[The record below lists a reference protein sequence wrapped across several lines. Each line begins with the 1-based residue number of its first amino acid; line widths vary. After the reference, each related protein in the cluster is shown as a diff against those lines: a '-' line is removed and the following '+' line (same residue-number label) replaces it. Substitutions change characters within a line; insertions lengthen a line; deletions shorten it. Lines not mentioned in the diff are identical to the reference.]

1 MKNSIYNIPTYDNGI
16 WTSTVFNSREE
27 YRDFVISIFKE
38 AGPDEGYS
46 FDETSFLFNSEGR
59 NFQKNGYYCNAPF
72 RSEDFIAYW
81 DDQKAKS
88 VYGVIFKSNN
98 NTWYLTRDYYMWI
111 NFLPIYDK
119 LKKQFTFPEVWD
131 GQYHMALYE
140 CIAELTYKHCP
151 VLKKR
156 QFGSSYFHI
165 AKIINAYWF
174 NEGSVLKLGASLKDY
189 ISEKGSWRM
198 LNEYRNFLNEHTA
211 WYRPSEPDKVFSW
224 QQRIKVRTGGRD
236 SYKGN
241 KSIITGTSFEKDP
254 SNSVGGPCHY
264 FFHEEAGIAPKMMD
278 TYEFIRPALQSGMI
292 TTGTFIA
299 AGSVG
304 DLEQCSA
311 LKEMILHPNKY
322 GMLSVKTTLIDENK
336 TIGESGLFIPEQW
349 NMPPCIDKYGNSL
362 VEDALAAIVE
372 ERKQWKKDLS
382 PEQYQLRISQKPT
395 NIAEAF
401 ATRKESV
408 FPPHLI
414 SHQLKR
420 IEENQYSV
428 EYVTLEYDA
437 ENKIVVK
444 KTNKSPITKFPVD
457 KTMEDKTGVVCVY
470 EKPVPNSPWGTY
482 YASIDP
488 VGEGKTT
495 TSDSLCSIYVYKN
508 PTEVVKD
515 EGNGNLKTNLER
527 DGIVASWCGRF
538 DDLQKTHERLE
549 LIIEWYNA
557 WTIVENNVSLFIQ
570 YMISKRKQKY
580 LVPKDQIPFLK
591 ELSSNASVFATYG
604 WKNTGTLF
612 KTHLISYGIQF
623 LQEEIDVQTAENGDV
638 IKINFGVERIPD
650 PMLLEEMRQYQP
662 GLNVDRLV
670 SFCALVAFAQV
681 QQNNRGRVTRI
692 EIKNDKLEN
701 PQKLSKLSVR
711 TPFRHMGVNSTGLTS
726 INVKRNL
733 FKNIK

>member
-1 MKNSIYNIPTYDNGI
+1 MKDSIYNIPTYENGV

-27 YRDFVISIFKE
+27 YRDFVISVFKE

-46 FDETSFLFNSEGR
+46 FDETSLLFNSEGR

-72 RSEDFIAYW
+72 RSKDFIAYW

-88 VYGVIFKSNN
+88 VYGVIFKSNGN
-98 NTWYLTRDYYMWI
+98 IWYLTRDYYMWI

>member
-1 MKNSIYNIPTYDNGI
+1 MKDSIYNIPTYDNGI

-72 RSEDFIAYW
+72 RSKDFIAYW

-88 VYGVIFKSNN
+88 VYGVIFKSENA
-98 NTWYLTRDYYMWI
+98 TWYLTRDYYMWI

>member
-1 MKNSIYNIPTYDNGI
+1 MKTNIYTIPTYDNGV
-16 WTSTVFNSREE
+16 WTTTIFNTKEE

-38 AGPDEGYS
+38 TGPDEGYN
-46 FDETSFLFNSEGR
+46 FDDTSFLFNSEGR

-72 RSEDFIAYW
+72 RSKDFINYW
-81 DDQKAKS
+81 DDQKLKS
-88 VYGVIFKSNN
+88 VAGVIYKSNDVI
-98 NTWYLTRDYYMWI
+98 WYLTRDYYMWI

-119 LKKQFTFPEVWD
+119 EEKKFDFPKVWD

-156 QFGSSYFHI
+156 QFGSSYFHA

-311 LKEMILHPNKY
+311 LKEMILYPNKY
-322 GMLSVKTTLIDENK
+322 GMMSVTTSLIDSNG

-349 NMPPCIDKYGNSL
+349 NMPPCIDEYGNSL
-362 VEDALAAIVE
+362 VKEALEAIIE
-372 ERKQWKKDLS
+372 ERKKWKKDLS

-395 NIAEAF
+395 NISEAF
-401 ATRKESV
+401 ATRKESI

-420 IEENQYSV
+420 IEENEYPV
-428 EYVTLEYDA
+428 EYLTLEYDA
-437 ENKIVVK
+437 DNKIVVK
-444 KTNKSPITKFPVD
+444 KANKSPILKFPVD
-457 KTMEDKTGVVCVY
+457 KTQEDKTGVICVY
-470 EKPVPNSPWGTY
+470 EKPITNSPWGTY

-508 PTEVVKD
+508 PTEVIKD

-570 YMISKRKQKY
+570 YMISRRKQKY

-591 ELSSNASVFATYG
+591 ELSSNASVYATYG
-604 WKNTGTLF
+604 WKNTGVLF

-623 LQEEIDVQTAENGDV
+623 LQEEIDIQTAENGDV

-692 EIKNDKLEN
+692 EVKNDKLEN

-711 TPFRHMGVNSTGLTS
+711 TPFRHMGVNSTGLNS
-726 INVKRNL
+726 LNVKRNL

>member
-1 MKNSIYNIPTYDNGI
+1 MKDKIYNIPTYENGL
-16 WTSTVFNSREE
+16 WTTTVFNTREE
-27 YRDFVISIFKE
+27 YKDFVISIFKE
-38 AGPDEGYS
+38 AGPDEGYN
-46 FDETSFLFNSEGR
+46 FDSTSLLFNSEGR

-72 RSEDFIAYW
+72 RSKDFITYW

-88 VYGVIFKSNN
+88 VNGVIFKSNGV
-98 NTWYLTRDYYMWI
+98 TWYLTRDYYMWI

-156 QFGSSYFHI
+156 QFGSSYFHA

-304 DLEQCSA
+304 DLEQCAA

-322 GMLSVKTTLIDENK
+322 GMMSVKTCLLDSNK

-349 NMPPCIDKYGNSL
+349 NMPPCIDEYGNSL

-420 IEENQYSV
+420 IEENEYPV
-428 EYVTLEYDA
+428 EYLSLEYDA

-444 KTNKSPITKFPVD
+444 KANKSPITKFPVD
-457 KTMEDKTGVVCVY
+457 KTQEDKTGVICVY
-470 EKPVPNSPWGTY
+470 EKPIPNSPWGTY

-508 PTEVVKD
+508 PTEVIKD

-591 ELSSNASVFATYG
+591 ELSSNAAVFATYG

-623 LQEEIDVQTAENGDV
+623 LQEEIDIQTAENGDV
-638 IKINFGVERIPD
+638 IKVNFGVERIPD

-711 TPFRHMGVNSTGLTS
+711 TPFRHMGLNSTGLNS

>member
-1 MKNSIYNIPTYDNGI
+1 MKTNIYTIPTYDNGV
-16 WTSTVFNSREE
+16 WTTTIFNTKEE

-38 AGPDEGYS
+38 TGPDEGYN
-46 FDETSFLFNSEGR
+46 FDNTSFLFNSEGR

-72 RSEDFIAYW
+72 RSKDFINYW
-81 DDQKAKS
+81 DDQKLKS
-88 VYGVIFKSNN
+88 VAGVIYKSNDVI
-98 NTWYLTRDYYMWI
+98 WYLTRDYYMWI

-119 LKKQFTFPEVWD
+119 EEKKFDFPKVWD

-156 QFGSSYFHI
+156 QFGSSYFHA

-311 LKEMILHPNKY
+311 LKEMILYPNKY
-322 GMLSVKTTLIDENK
+322 GMMSVTTSLIDSNG

-349 NMPPCIDKYGNSL
+349 NMPPCIDEYGNSL
-362 VEDALAAIVE
+362 VKDALEAIIE
-372 ERKQWKKDLS
+372 ERKKWKKDLS

-395 NIAEAF
+395 NISEAF

-420 IEENQYSV
+420 IEENEYPV
-428 EYVTLEYDA
+428 EYLTLEYDA
-437 ENKIVVK
+437 DNKIVVK
-444 KTNKSPITKFPVD
+444 KANKSPILKFPVD
-457 KTMEDKTGVVCVY
+457 KTQEDKTGVICVY
-470 EKPVPNSPWGTY
+470 EKPITNSPWGTY

-508 PTEVVKD
+508 PTEVIKD

-570 YMISKRKQKY
+570 YMISRRKQKY

-591 ELSSNASVFATYG
+591 ELSSNASVYATYG
-604 WKNTGTLF
+604 WKNTGVLF

-623 LQEEIDVQTAENGDV
+623 LQEEIDIQTAENGDV

-692 EIKNDKLEN
+692 EVKNDKLEN

-711 TPFRHMGVNSTGLTS
+711 TPFRHMGVNSTGLNS
-726 INVKRNL
+726 LNVKRNL

>member
-1 MKNSIYNIPTYDNGI
+1 MKNSIYNIPTYDNGV

-46 FDETSFLFNSEGR
+46 FNETSLLFNSEGR

-72 RSEDFIAYW
+72 RSKDFIAYW

-88 VYGVIFKSNN
+88 VYGVIFKSEDA
-98 NTWYLTRDYYMWI
+98 TWYLTRDYYMWI

>member
-1 MKNSIYNIPTYDNGI
+1 M
-16 WTSTVFNSREE
+16 
-27 YRDFVISIFKE
+27 
-38 AGPDEGYS
+38 
-46 FDETSFLFNSEGR
+46 
-59 NFQKNGYYCNAPF
+59 
-72 RSEDFIAYW
+72 
-81 DDQKAKS
+81 
-88 VYGVIFKSNN
+88 
-98 NTWYLTRDYYMWI
+98 
-111 NFLPIYDK
+111 
-119 LKKQFTFPEVWD
+119 
-131 GQYHMALYE
+131 
-140 CIAELTYKHCP
+140 
-151 VLKKR
+151 
-156 QFGSSYFHI
+156 
-165 AKIINAYWF
+165 
-174 NEGSVLKLGASLKDY
+174 
-189 ISEKGSWRM
+189 
-198 LNEYRNFLNEHTA
+198 
-211 WYRPSEPDKVFSW
+211 
-224 QQRIKVRTGGRD
+224 
-236 SYKGN
+236 
-241 KSIITGTSFEKDP
+241 
-254 SNSVGGPCHY
+254 
-264 FFHEEAGIAPKMMD
+264 
-278 TYEFIRPALQSGMI
+278 
-292 TTGTFIA
+292 
-299 AGSVG
+299 
-304 DLEQCSA
+304 
-311 LKEMILHPNKY
+311 
-322 GMLSVKTTLIDENK
+322 
-336 TIGESGLFIPEQW
+336 
-349 NMPPCIDKYGNSL
+349 
-362 VEDALAAIVE
+362 
-372 ERKQWKKDLS
+372 
-382 PEQYQLRISQKPT
+382 
-395 NIAEAF
+395 
-401 ATRKESV
+401 
-408 FPPHLI
+408 
-414 SHQLKR
+414 
-420 IEENQYSV
+420 
-428 EYVTLEYDA
+428 EYDA